1 MSLSMGR
8 NGSVGLTAQDG
19 SFRRLVETVKAREK
33 RTVTGKAGRPPK
45 FRLPTTGYF
54 SRSIHDRIKA
64 LSKARSRQAG
74 YFVSASDLYNE
85 AAERLITDLYDLLG
99 EELRLPSGAMTLS
112 GVLGLREL
120 VDRPIRIPLRE
131 LELHSEDSQRSTLYV
146 DEPIWEALVE
156 MSLRFGL
163 HMRRTVFLQHLLE
176 LAAAWYLTDLDESEL
191 LGER

>member
-1 MSLSMGR
+1 
-8 NGSVGLTAQDG
+8 LTEQDG

-33 RTVTGKAGRPPK
+33 KVVTGKAGRPPK
-45 FRLPTTGYF
+45 YRVPTTGYF
-54 SRSIHDRIKA
+54 SRSIHDRIRA

-74 YFVSASDLYNE
+74 HFVSASDLYNE
-85 AAERLITDLYDLLG
+85 AAERLITDLYELLG
-99 EELRLPSGAMTLS
+99 DELRLPSGAMSLS

-131 LELHSEDSQRSTLYV
+131 LELHSEEAQRSTLYV
-146 DEPIWEALVE
+146 DKPVWEALVE

-163 HMRRTVFLQHLLE
+163 HMRRPILVQHLLE
-176 LAAAWYLTDLDESEL
+176 LAAAWYLTDLDDSEL